1 MTKMCSTAS
10 FVAVFLLISVSL
22 AAQDKPGSKD
32 HPLFTRMPGYF
43 IEFYQTS
50 DFDSEKFRV
59 LEPGQP
65 LKDVV
70 VEGRK
75 TVIRYRLTKGATVP
89 STLEVVRNY
98 TNAAAAAGGKLT
110 WENSHDPGN
119 RYATWKFTKPGQE
132 IWAVL
137 HCGNGYTYELRIV
150 EKAEIKQQVTAEV
163 LGKDLTDTGHTAV
176 YGILFD
182 TGKADIK
189 PESEA
194 VLAEI
199 AGLLQSKPALRL
211 YVVGH
216 TDNVGA
222 LDMNMKLSQAR
233 AEAVVAALAAKHS
246 IPAARLKAFGNGP
259 MAPVASNAT
268 EEGRSKNRRVELV
281 EQ

>member
-1 MTKMCSTAS
+1 MNKISATGVFA
-10 FVAVFLLISVSL
+10 VVFLSVS
-22 AAQDKPGSKD
+22 AWSSGQDKPGSKD
-32 HPLFTRMPGYF
+32 HPLFTRMPGYY
-43 IEFYQTS
+43 IELYQTS

-65 LKDVV
+65 IKDVV
-70 VEGRK
+70 VEGKK
-75 TVIRYRLTKGATVP
+75 TVIRYRLTKGQPVP

-137 HCGNGYTYELRIV
+137 HCGSGNFYELRIV
-150 EKAEIKQQVTAEV
+150 EKGEIKQQVTAEV
-163 LGKDLTDTGHTAV
+163 LGRDLTDAGHTAV

-182 TGKADIK
+182 TGKAEIK
-189 PESEA
+189 PESA
-194 VLAEI
+194 GVLAEI
-199 AGLLQSKPALRL
+199 AGLLQAKPALRL

-233 AEAVVAALAAKHS
+233 AEAVVNALSTKHG
-246 IPAARLKAFGNGP
+246 IAGTRLKAFGNGP
-259 MAPVASNAT
+259 MAPVASNAG